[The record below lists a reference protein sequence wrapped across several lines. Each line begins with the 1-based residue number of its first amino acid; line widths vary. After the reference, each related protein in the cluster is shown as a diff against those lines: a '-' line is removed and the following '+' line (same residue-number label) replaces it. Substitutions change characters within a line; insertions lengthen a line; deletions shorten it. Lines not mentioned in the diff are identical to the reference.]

1 MHGLEDR
8 TGSLERTG
16 LVTHRVNRPAV
27 HIRMDQLGRIDR
39 WGAPADQAQTDRL
52 AQHGVAVIGTGE
64 DAQTDSPDPL
74 LADVLQFLDLLGLE
88 AEGENP
94 RPPMQLDLCAQAHG
108 ATGPRLTENAT
119 VLPPALVPVTLTRRW
134 FPTSGAPVV

>member
-94 RPPMQLDLCAQAHG
+94 
-108 ATGPRLTENAT
+108 GPQCNWTSALRLTAR
-119 VLPPALVPVTLTRRW
+119 PGP
-134 FPTSGAPVV
+134 G